1 MDGRKCRRAL
11 IVALQTAHD
20 LASAPRR
27 VRVTNGEN
35 ALLNLPIC
43 LLWARMRTTR
53 MVRKLLAGLP
63 STKPFIACYSLCR
76 GEYRTAGRAPA
87 GSLPPASQA
96 AQTRVAVPSPTPR
109 AMAWIW
115 PPILPIP
122 CTMMCRLC
130 LRTPVGDVPGLNIEP
145 GDDDLGNRF
154 ASWLFDILNRHALL
168 PRPSFRDARSADP
181 ESRDSQMCNCTP

>member
-11 IVALQTAHD
+11 IVALQTTHD

-63 STKPFIACYSLCR
+63 STKQFIACV
-76 GEYRTAGRAPA
+76 GVNPEPPA
-87 GSLPPASQA
+87 ELPPVRSLLHRKPHKLAS
-96 AQTRVAVPSPTPR
+96 
-109 AMAWIW
+109 
-115 PPILPIP
+115 
-122 CTMMCRLC
+122 
-130 LRTPVGDVPGLNIEP
+130 
-145 GDDDLGNRF
+145 
-154 ASWLFDILNRHALL
+154 LFHH
-168 PRPSFRDARSADP
+168 
-181 ESRDSQMCNCTP
+181 